1 MNGSSPFGLVD
12 PATRQAL
19 ARLHESRIR
28 LADWAHDMAARRVEE
43 QQGFHP
49 KSTTLRTLMSIGQV
63 PFAQL
68 RLPWVRWAFSAF
80 LMLRSMR
87 RR

>member
-1 MNGSSPFGLVD
+1 MSNFPVELGD
-12 PATRQAL
+12 PATRHAL
-19 ARLHESRIR
+19 ARLHESRLR
-28 LADWAHDMAARRVEE
+28 LADWALTMAEKRAEE

-49 KSTTLRTLMSIGQV
+49 KSATLRTLMSIGQV

-68 RLPWVRWAFSAF
+68 RLPWVRWAFSAYMMF
-80 LMLRSMR
+80 RSMR